1 MSVFEELFDDFMD
14 KAKSVADTATRKTG
28 DVVDMGKLR
37 YEIKQTQWDI
47 EKTYAKLGAIVY
59 ESKKS
64 SENYDEVIDLA
75 VSEIDSLCGKP
86 QELEIRLRTYKK
98 VVKCQNC
105 GKENDQNFL
114 FCSRCGSNLQTE
126 EETKEPEIEVVGVE
140 VEAVSA
146 EEEAPAAQE
155 ETDPQE

>member
-14 KAKSVADTATRKTG
+14 RAKSVADSATRKTG
-28 DVVDMGKLR
+28 EVVDMGKLR

-64 SENYDEVIDLA
+64 SESYDEVIELA
-75 VSEIDSLCGKP
+75 ISEIDSLCSKL
-86 QELEIRLRTYKK
+86 QELELRLRAYKR
-98 VVKCQNC
+98 VVKCHHC

-126 EETKEPEIEVVGVE
+126 EVAEPDVVE
-140 VEAVSA
+140 VEVEVVSSQEEAAPFSQEESA
-146 EEEAPAAQE
+146 EEE
-155 ETDPQE
+155 

>member
-14 KAKSVADTATRKTG
+14 RAKSVADSATRKTG
-28 DVVDMGKLR
+28 EVVDMGKLR

-64 SENYDEVIDLA
+64 SESYDEVIELA
-75 VSEIDSLCGKP
+75 ISEIDSLCSKL
-86 QELEIRLRTYKK
+86 QELELRLRAYKR
-98 VVKCQNC
+98 VVKCHHC

-126 EETKEPEIEVVGVE
+126 EAAEPDVVE
-140 VEAVSA
+140 VEVEVVSSQEEAAPFSQEESA
-146 EEEAPAAQE
+146 EEE
-155 ETDPQE
+155 

>member
-14 KAKSVADTATRKTG
+14 KAKSVADSATRKTG
-28 DVVDMGKLR
+28 EVVDMGKLR

-64 SENYDEVIDLA
+64 SESYDEVIELA
-75 VSEIDSLCGKP
+75 VSEIDSLCGKL
-86 QELEIRLRTYKK
+86 QELELRLRAFKK
-98 VVKCQNC
+98 VTKCQHC

-114 FCSRCGSNLQTE
+114 FCSRCGSNLQAE
-126 EETKEPEIEVVGVE
+126 EAAEPDVVE
-140 VEAVSA
+140 VEVEVVSSQEEAAPFSQEESA
-146 EEEAPAAQE
+146 EEE
-155 ETDPQE
+155 